1 MAVNHLGA
9 MVVTIGAVMTGPL
22 TAIACLCL
30 YQLLA
35 GISGPGVYAI
45 GQTLAGPGAAGRWIG
60 IQNMVANLAGIA
72 APVITGVMVDATG
85 TFVAAFVIAAAIN
98 VLGLLGWLVMIA
110 RVAPL
115 QWAAAGH
122 VRTEPA

>member
-1 MAVNHLGA
+1 MCSSDL
-9 MVVTIGAVMTGPL
+9 
-22 TAIACLCL
+22 L